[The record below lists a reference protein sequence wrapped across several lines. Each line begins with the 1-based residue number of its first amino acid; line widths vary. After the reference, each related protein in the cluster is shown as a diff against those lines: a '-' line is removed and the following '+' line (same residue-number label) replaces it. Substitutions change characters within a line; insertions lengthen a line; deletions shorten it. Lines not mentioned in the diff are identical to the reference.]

1 MLGLTGILKQKE
13 PNRIFQNI
21 YRSFHPDTKEY
32 TFSVSQYLMELSPKL
47 TTNLNTN
54 LNRYKKIEI
63 TLCILPDHHEVNLV
77 NNRNPTNAP
86 GR

>member
-1 MLGLTGILKQKE
+1 MLELTGILKQKE

-32 TFSVSQYLMELSPKL
+32 IFSVSPKL

-63 TLCILPDHHEVNLV
+63 TPCILPGHHEENLV
-77 NNRNPTNAP
+77 NNRKPTNAP